1 MKRKVKIAA
10 AQMEMISG
18 DYQGN
23 LKRAEKMLKEAASQ
37 GVDIVGLPEFF
48 STNVPVERNEEI
60 PGPTIDFLCEK
71 AKQYK
76 INIVG
81 GTIREKRDDLIYN
94 TCCFFNREG
103 EMLGKYSKIHLW
115 IPEQSYVT
123 PGKNWVVVDSDV
135 GRVGLMICWDS
146 WYPEACRI
154 LALKGAEIVFC
165 PTWVE
170 DWGGESGVPEDRRN
184 LGKVRSGENQIF
196 FVDIVSCGIVEL
208 PDSGEMK
215 LAAHSRI
222 FGPGERMM
230 AQVYAEAG
238 YEPELILAE
247 VDLDLIKTKRE
258 EFKIFETRF
267 PEAYKIL
274 VQKKNKLED

>member
-10 AQMEMISG
+10 AQLEMISG

-23 LKRAEKMLKEAASQ
+23 LKRTGEMLKEAASQ

-48 STNVPVERNEEI
+48 STNVPIDRNEEI
-60 PGPTIDFLCEK
+60 PGFTTDFLCEK

-81 GTIREKRDDLIYN
+81 GTIREKRGDLIYN
-94 TCCFFNREG
+94 TSCFIDREG
-103 EMLGKYSKIHLW
+103 KILGKYSKIHLW
-115 IPEQSYVT
+115 VPEQSYVT
-123 PGKNWVVVDSDV
+123 PGKDWVVVDTDV
-135 GRVGLMICWDS
+135 ARVGLIICWDS

-154 LALKGAEIVFC
+154 LALKGAEVIFC

-184 LGKVRSGENQIF
+184 LGKVRAGENQIF
-196 FVDIVSCGIVEL
+196 FIDVVSCGMAEVKEV
-208 PDSGEMK
+208 GKMR
-215 LAAHSRI
+215 LAGHSRI

-238 YEPELILAE
+238 YEPELIWAE
-247 VDLDLIKTKRE
+247 VDLDLIRRKRQ
-258 EFKIFETRF
+258 EFKIFETRH
-267 PEAYKIL
+267 PEVYKDISSE
-274 VQKKNKLED
+274 KNRDRD

>member
-23 LKRAEKMLKEAASQ
+23 LKRAEEMLKEAASH

-48 STNVPVERNEEI
+48 STNVPIERNEEI
-60 PGPTIDFLCEK
+60 PGPTTDYLCEK
-71 AKQYK
+71 ARELK

-81 GTIREKRDDLIYN
+81 GTIREKKGDLIYN
-94 TCCFFNREG
+94 TCCFINREG
-103 EMLGKYSKIHLW
+103 GIIGRYSKIHLW
-115 IPEQSYVT
+115 VPEQSYVT

-135 GRVGLMICWDS
+135 GKVGLMICWDS

-154 LALKGAEIVFC
+154 LALNGAEIIFC

-170 DWGGESGVPEDRRN
+170 DWGGKTGVPEDRGN

-196 FVDIVSCGIVEL
+196 FIDIVSCGTVEL
-208 PDSGEMK
+208 PEGKKMR

-238 YEPELILAE
+238 YEPKLIWAE
-247 VDLDLIKTKRE
+247 VDLDLIKRKRE
-258 EFKIFETRF
+258 EFRIFETRN
-267 PEAYKIL
+267 PDVYKDITS
-274 VQKKNKLED
+274 KKKAEE